1 MLIYFLHGE
10 LLTLPM
16 NATQATSSATL
27 KVDRLSIIFGG
38 ILVLIILITAGV
50 SVWSDREGEVAKW
63 EKQALITS
71 IILAENTTYQM
82 SSAYL
87 ALDGIVERIQDRW
100 SVDARFLK
108 EKLNTQ
114 EFHQIL
120 KDKKDTSPH
129 IDVISVIDNQGDV
142 ISTSRSFPVP
152 VINLAE
158 RDYFLAQKSNPAMG
172 VFTSTSVRNKITGK
186 WTFYITRRLTGS
198 DGEFIGVVVLGISPD
213 FLTHFY
219 EKISDPK
226 RTSITLF
233 RDDFTILARW
243 PEQGELMGKKNL
255 TGTTFSLVHDQKKKS
270 GVVISH
276 SQRMSS
282 GGRQESR
289 MAAIQVLDN
298 YPLMVNFTITEALYL
313 EDWRKTSLV
322 TASIAAC
329 SILAVIVAF
338 SVLANLLRRREEDLK
353 TTTDLKKQAEV
364 SNRHLAQLLG
374 NLTQQQGE
382 LQDSSDRLHAVFD
395 NAADAIIMID
405 ERGRIEAF
413 NPAAEK
419 IYGYD
424 AKEIIGREGKEFAPP
439 GRLGAL
445 QLAMSHDEF
454 IQTGRVHFEDEC
466 MHNDGSLFPAEF
478 SISEYMLSG
487 KRKMVVILR
496 DITERRRME
505 RIKSEFIST
514 VSHEL
519 RTPLTAI
526 RGALGLLGG
535 GALGKLPENMVPLVS
550 IAYKNSESLTRLI
563 NDLLDIEKFEAGK
576 IDFTFELLPVD
587 ALLASAVAGNQG
599 FAHQFG
605 VNITL
610 ENDTADVAL
619 KVDAGRFQQVMAN
632 LLSNACK
639 YAPKGST
646 VRVLAMPA
654 AQGML
659 RIEVIDVGSGIPEN
673 FRDRIFQKFSQADSS
688 DTRAKGGTGLGL
700 AITKVIVQQ
709 MQGDIGYYQDDT
721 VRGGTHFYVEFP
733 VYPANTSSDQ
743 PEIG

>member
-1 MLIYFLHGE
+1 
-10 LLTLPM
+10 M
-16 NATQATSSATL
+16 NATQANSSATL

-213 FLTHFY
+213 FLTRFY

-243 PEQGELMGKKNL
+243 PEQGQLMGKKNL

-298 YPLMVNFTITEALYL
+298 YPL
-313 EDWRKTSLV
+313 
-322 TASIAAC
+322 
-329 SILAVIVAF
+329 
-338 SVLANLLRRREEDLK
+338 
-353 TTTDLKKQAEV
+353 
-364 SNRHLAQLLG
+364 
-374 NLTQQQGE
+374 
-382 LQDSSDRLHAVFD
+382 
-395 NAADAIIMID
+395 
-405 ERGRIEAF
+405 
-413 NPAAEK
+413 
-419 IYGYD
+419 
-424 AKEIIGREGKEFAPP
+424 
-439 GRLGAL
+439 
-445 QLAMSHDEF
+445 
-454 IQTGRVHFEDEC
+454 
-466 MHNDGSLFPAEF
+466 
-478 SISEYMLSG
+478 
-487 KRKMVVILR
+487 
-496 DITERRRME
+496 
-505 RIKSEFIST
+505 
-514 VSHEL
+514 
-519 RTPLTAI
+519 
-526 RGALGLLGG
+526 
-535 GALGKLPENMVPLVS
+535 
-550 IAYKNSESLTRLI
+550 
-563 NDLLDIEKFEAGK
+563 
-576 IDFTFELLPVD
+576 
-587 ALLASAVAGNQG
+587 
-599 FAHQFG
+599 
-605 VNITL
+605 
-610 ENDTADVAL
+610 
-619 KVDAGRFQQVMAN
+619 
-632 LLSNACK
+632 
-639 YAPKGST
+639 
-646 VRVLAMPA
+646 
-654 AQGML
+654 
-659 RIEVIDVGSGIPEN
+659 
-673 FRDRIFQKFSQADSS
+673 
-688 DTRAKGGTGLGL
+688 
-700 AITKVIVQQ
+700 
-709 MQGDIGYYQDDT
+709 
-721 VRGGTHFYVEFP
+721 
-733 VYPANTSSDQ
+733 
-743 PEIG
+743 